1 MKPLVG
7 QTGPVNHVGHFDS
20 CHAVCIFLFPAAFF
34 EEEYMQQ
41 TVFESFSGL
50 YAFFGYFGGSALL
63 LVLFCLVYLRVTP
76 YAELRLVREGKTA
89 PAVSFGGAL
98 IGFVLPLASA
108 ITHSVSFVDMALWA
122 LVALVVQILVFIA
135 LKTCLSG
142 LVNDIAED
150 RMGPAIVV
158 AVFSI
163 AAGLLNAACMS
174 W

>member
-1 MKPLVG
+1 
-7 QTGPVNHVGHFDS
+7 VNLFAHLAGY
-20 CHAVCIFLFPAAFF
+20 HAVNVSLFPAAFF

-41 TVFESFSGL
+41 TVMESFSGL
-50 YAFFGYFGGSALL
+50 YAFFGYFAASALL

-108 ITHSVSFVDMALWA
+108 ITHSVSFIDMALWA
-122 LVALVVQILVFIA
+122 LVALAVQVIVFIV

-142 LVNDIAED
+142 LVRDIAED

-163 AAGLLNAACMS
+163 AAGLLNAACLS